1 MSLTSRSV
9 NRPVATAMVYCI
21 IVVLGIVG
29 FRYLPVDLLP
39 PIEFPRLTVVVNYDN
54 VGPEEMEQIITD
66 MVENALAGVPNI
78 EEISSNSSEG
88 TSRVRLNFGYN
99 TDLEAATNDVRDALD
114 RVRRN
119 LPDEAESPRIWKFDP
134 DDTPIVMIGA
144 RSNRDLAELTRILE
158 QDIAK
163 NFEQIPGTGSI
174 DVWGSVN
181 EEVRV
186 DLNRERMV
194 SSELT
199 SSDVV
204 NAINQ
209 ENVNLPGGNIRDG
222 FSDLYV
228 RTQGEYESIQEIA
241 QTVITTVDGD
251 PIRVGDIANVENAYE
266 DIGRYIEI
274 DDVPT
279 LRMAIRKQTDA
290 NTVAVAEDIKREVE
304 RINSI
309 RNDLQLEVISDQSE
323 FIQSSINNVRNSAL
337 WGGILALIV
346 LFAFLRN
353 GSTTFIIGV
362 TIPISVIATFG
373 LIYFGGLSLNMMS
386 FGGIALGIGLIVDN
400 AIVVLDNIVRNRQM
414 GKERKESALLGTKQ
428 VAGAIIAATLTTSVI
443 FLPVVFM
450 QSVTGMMFQEL
461 ALVVVFAL
469 LASLIAAL
477 TLVPMISNR
486 FLTYQPD
493 DPDPEKRTRHQR
505 FFEQMENKYKSMLA
519 RLLERKKYVGG
530 VTLILIIV
538 SVAFIPQ
545 IPFEL
550 APQTD
555 ADEVRV
561 RMRMDDGVNIAVM
574 YDYMMEL
581 DEIVQ
586 ASTPPDAVQYFTR
599 DVRNGRADV
608 QLTLTDRSERDM
620 SSSELADHL
629 NEQVSNTIPG
639 ADIRVTARSGL
650 WVLRR
655 VFGGG
660 GRGGG
665 DDGDETLELQL
676 RGHDLETIEDL
687 SQRVRNRIEPL
698 SKVSDVEIGEDE
710 GRPQQN
716 IRVDRER
723 LAQLGIGMQEVAST
737 IQANI
742 GGSVAGY
749 YRVEGEERPIRVRL
763 RPQDRVGPQDL
774 DNITI
779 RSSEGEILPISTV
792 VSKSRDRAPT
802 SINRVNSQRVE
813 YISVNLHGDVALGDA
828 VNDIQTAIA
837 DMNFP
842 EGYSVYFGGEYEEQQ
857 QAQRDFTLSI
867 LIALLLVYMVMAAQ
881 FERFV
886 DPLIVMFS
894 VPVAIIGV
902 VPTMLIT
909 GTTFNMQS
917 MMGAMMLLGIVV
929 NNAIVLVDYINLM
942 RRERGLDVYNAVIEA
957 GRLRLRPILMTTL
970 TTILALFPLSFGFG
984 TGGEIQ
990 ASLARVVIGGLAS
1003 STLITL
1009 VLIPVVYVAV
1019 AAITFRVKEWIR
1031 HFRGDTTTTAT
1042 TESQ

>member
-9 NRPVATAMVYCI
+9 NRPIATAMVYCI
-21 IVVLGIVG
+21 IIVLGIVG

-39 PIEFPRLTVVVNYDN
+39 PIEYPRLTIVVDYDN

-66 MVENALAGVPNI
+66 MVENAVAGVPNV
-78 EEISSNSSEG
+78 EEITSQSSEG
-88 TSRVRLNFGYN
+88 SSRVRLNFGQN
-99 TDLEAATNDVRDALD
+99 VSLEAATNDVRDALD

-134 DDTPIVMIGA
+134 DDSPIIMIGA
-144 RSNRDLAELTRILE
+144 RSNRDLASLTRILE

-163 NFEQIPGTGSI
+163 NFEQIPGTGTI
-174 DVWGSVN
+174 NVWGSVN

-186 DLNRERMV
+186 DLNRERLV
-194 SSELT
+194 SAELT
-199 SSDVV
+199 ASDVI

-209 ENVNLPGGNIRDG
+209 ENVNLPAGNIREG

-228 RTQGEYESIQEIA
+228 RTQGEYENIQEIA

-251 PIRVGDIANVENAYE
+251 PIRVQDVANVENTYE
-266 DIGRYIEI
+266 EIGRYIEI

-290 NTVAVAEDIKREVE
+290 NTVAIAQDVRDEVD
-304 RINSI
+304 RINSL

-323 FIQSSINNVRNSAL
+323 FIQSSIDNVRNAAV
-337 WGGILALIV
+337 WGGILAIII

-353 GSTTFIIGV
+353 GSTTFIIGI

-386 FGGIALGIGLIVDN
+386 FGGLALGIGLIVDN

-414 GKERKESALLGTKQ
+414 GKDRKESSLIGTKQ

-461 ALVVVFAL
+461 AMVVVFAL
-469 LASLIAAL
+469 LASLLAAL
-477 TLVPMISNR
+477 TLVPMLSNK

-493 DPDPEKRTRHQR
+493 DPDPEKRTRHQK
-505 FFEQMENKYKSMLA
+505 FFERMENGYKSLLA
-519 RLLERKKYVGG
+519 RLLNRKIWVGG
-530 VTLILIIV
+530 LTALLLAISIYFV
-538 SVAFIPQ
+538 PQ

-550 APQTD
+550 APQTE

-586 ASTPPDAVQYFTR
+586 AATPPEAVKYFTR

-608 QLTLTDRSERDM
+608 ELTLTDRSERDM
-620 SSSELADHL
+620 SSHELADHL
-629 NEQVSNTIPG
+629 RDHVDNTIPG
-639 ADIRVTARSGL
+639 ADIRVSARSGM

-655 VFGGG
+655 VFG
-660 GRGGG
+660 RGGG
-665 DDGDETLELQL
+665 GGDEETLDLQV
-676 RGHDLETIEDL
+676 RGNELETIEQL
-687 SQRVRNRIEPL
+687 SQQIRNRIEPL
-698 SKVSDVEIGEDE
+698 AKVSDVEVGEDE

-723 LAQLGIGMQEVAST
+723 LAQLGIGMQEVASS
-737 IQANI
+737 IQANV
-742 GGSVAGY
+742 GGSVAGQF
-749 YRVEGEERPIRVRL
+749 RVDGEERPIRVRL
-763 RPQDRVGPQDL
+763 RPEDRAGSQDL

-779 RSSEGEILPISTV
+779 RSAEGEILPISTV
-792 VSKSRDRAPT
+792 VTKERGRGPT
-802 SINRVNSQRVE
+802 SINRINGQRVE
-813 YISVNLHGDVALGDA
+813 YVSVNLRGGVALGDA
-828 VNDIQTAIA
+828 VGDIQEAIA

-942 RRERGLDVYNAVIEA
+942 RRERGFDVYNAVIEA
-957 GRLRLRPILMTTL
+957 GRLRLRPILMTTT
-970 TTILALFPLSFGFG
+970 TTILALLPLSFGFG
-984 TGGEIQ
+984 AGGEIQ
-990 ASLARVVIGGLAS
+990 AALARVVIGGLAS

-1009 VLIPVVYVAV
+1009 ILIPVVYVVV
-1019 AAITFRVKEWIR
+1019 AAIVDRLQIWINNL
-1031 HFRGDTTTTAT
+1031 RGKPAT
-1042 TESQ
+1042 DSATSEA

>member
-29 FRYLPVDLLP
+29 FRCLPVDLLP

-66 MVENALAGVPNI
+66 RIENALAGVPNI
-78 EEISSNSSEG
+78 EEISSTSSEG
-88 TSRVRLNFGYN
+88 SSWVRLNFGYN
-99 TDLEAATNDVRDALD
+99 TNLEAATNDVRDALD

-119 LPDEAESPRIWKFDP
+119 LPDEADSPRIWKFDP
-134 DDTPIVMIGA
+134 DDSPIVMIGA

-181 EEVRV
+181 EEIRV
-186 DLNRERMV
+186 DLNRERLA

-199 SSDVV
+199 SADVIS
-204 NAINQ
+204 AINQ
-209 ENVNLPGGNIRDG
+209 ENINLPGGNIRDG

-228 RTQGEYESIQEIA
+228 RTEGEYETVEEIV

-251 PIRVGDIANVENAYE
+251 PIRVGDVANVENAYE
-266 DIGRYIEI
+266 EIGRYIEI

-290 NTVAVAEDIKREVE
+290 NTVAVAQDIKREVE
-304 RINSI
+304 RINSL

-323 FIQSSINNVRNSAL
+323 FIQSSINNVRNAAL
-337 WGGILALIV
+337 WGGILAIIV

-386 FGGIALGIGLIVDN
+386 FGGLALGIGLIVDN

-477 TLVPMISNR
+477 TLVPMMSNR

-505 FFEQMENKYKSMLA
+505 FFEQMENKYKSLLA

-530 VTLILIIV
+530 VTLILIII

-586 ASTPPDAVQYFTR
+586 SATPPDAVEYFTR
-599 DVRNGRADV
+599 DVRNGRADI

-639 ADIRVTARSGL
+639 ANIRVTARSGM

-660 GRGGG
+660 RGGG
-665 DDGDETLELQL
+665 SNDDESLELQL
-676 RGHDLETIEDL
+676 RGHDLATIEEI
-687 SQRVRNRIEPL
+687 SQQIRNRIEPL
-698 SKVSDVEIGEDE
+698 GSVADVEIGEDE

-742 GGSVAGY
+742 GGSIAGH
-749 YRVEGEERPIRVRL
+749 YRVDGEERPIRVRL
-763 RPQDRVGPQDL
+763 RPEDRVGPQDL

-792 VSKSRDRAPT
+792 VNMTRDRAPT

-813 YISVNLHGDVALGDA
+813 YISVNLHGGVALGDA
-828 VNDIQTAIA
+828 VNEIQTAIA
-837 DMNFP
+837 DMSFP

-894 VPVAIIGV
+894 VPVAVIGV

-1019 AAITFRVKEWIR
+1019 AAITFRVQEWIK
-1031 HFRGDTTTTAT
+1031 HLRGNTTTTAT
-1042 TESQ
+1042 TESR

>member
-9 NRPVATAMVYCI
+9 NRPIATAMVYCI
-21 IVVLGIVG
+21 IIVLGIVG

-39 PIEFPRLTVVVNYDN
+39 PIEFPRLTVVVDYDN

-66 MVENALAGVPNI
+66 MVENAVAGVPNV
-78 EEISSNSSEG
+78 EEITSSSSEG
-88 TSRVRLNFGYN
+88 RSRVRLSFSQN
-99 TDLEAATNDVRDALD
+99 TNIDAAANDLRDALD

-119 LPDEAESPRIWKFDP
+119 LPEEADSPRIWKFDP
-134 DDTPIVMIGA
+134 DDSPIIMIGA

-158 QDIAK
+158 RDVSK

-181 EEVRV
+181 EEIRV
-186 DLNRERMV
+186 DLNRERLA

-199 SSDVV
+199 ASDVIQ
-204 NAINQ
+204 AINR
-209 ENVNLPGGNIRDG
+209 ENVTLPGGNIRDG

-228 RTQGEYESIQEIA
+228 RTMGEYESVEEIA
-241 QTVITTVDGD
+241 QTIITTVDGN
-251 PIRVGDIANVENAYE
+251 PIRVQDVANVENTYE
-266 DIGRYIEI
+266 EIGRYIEI
-274 DDVPT
+274 DDTPT
-279 LRMAIRKQTDA
+279 LRMAIRKQSDA
-290 NTVAVAEDIKREVE
+290 NTVAVARDVRNEVE
-304 RINSI
+304 RINAI
-309 RNDLQLEVISDQSE
+309 RSDLQLEVISDQSD
-323 FIQSSINNVRNSAL
+323 FIQASIDNVRNAAI
-337 WGGILALIV
+337 WGGILAIII

-353 GSTTFIIGV
+353 GSTTFIIGI

-386 FGGIALGIGLIVDN
+386 FGGLALGIGLIVDN
-400 AIVVLDNIVRNRQM
+400 AIVVLDNIVRNRQS
-414 GKERKESALLGTKQ
+414 GKERKESALIGTKQ

-469 LASLIAAL
+469 LCSLVAAL
-477 TLVPMISNR
+477 TLVPMLSNK

-493 DPDPEKRTRHQR
+493 DPDPEKRTRHQK
-505 FFEQMENKYKSMLA
+505 FFDRLENGYKSLLA
-519 RLLERKKYVGG
+519 RLLTRKLWVGG
-530 VTLILIIV
+530 ITVLLLGV
-538 SVAFIPQ
+538 SIYFVPS

-581 DEIVQ
+581 DQIVQ
-586 ASTPPDAVQYFTR
+586 NATPENAVEYYTR

-608 QLTLTDRSERDM
+608 ELTLTDASKRDM
-620 SSSELADHL
+620 SSSELANHIRS
-629 NEQVSNTIPG
+629 QVENTIPG
-639 ADIRVTARSGL
+639 ADIRVTARSGM

-655 VFGGG
+655 VFGSGG
-660 GRGGG
+660 T
-665 DDGDETLELQL
+665 DDESLELQL
-676 RGHDLETIEDL
+676 RGHDFETVDELGRQI
-687 SQRVRNRIEPL
+687 RNRIEPL
-698 SKVSDVEIGEDE
+698 ASVTDVDIGEDE

-723 LAQLGIGMQEVAST
+723 LAQLGIGLQEVAST
-737 IQANI
+737 VQANI
-742 GGSVAGY
+742 GGSIAGQ
-749 YRVEGEERPIRVRL
+749 YRVDGEERPIRVRL
-763 RPQDRVGPQDL
+763 RPEDRLGPQDL

-779 RSSEGEILPISTV
+779 RSSEGEILPLSTV
-792 VSKSRDRAPT
+792 AEKSRDRGPT
-802 SINRVNSQRVE
+802 SINRVNGQRVE
-813 YISVNLHGDVALGDA
+813 YISVNLEEGVALGTAVSEIQDA
-828 VNDIQTAIA
+828 LA
-837 DMNFP
+837 DMDFP

-867 LIALLLVYMVMAAQ
+867 IIALILVYMVMAAQ

-917 MMGAMMLLGIVV
+917 LMGVMMLLGIVV

-970 TTILALFPLSFGFG
+970 TTILALLPLSIGIG
-984 TGGEIQ
+984 TGAEIQ
-990 ASLARVVIGGLAS
+990 AALARVVIGGLAA

-1009 VLIPVVYVAV
+1009 VLIPVVYLVTANLIDRIQ
-1019 AAITFRVKEWIR
+1019 ALVKQM
-1031 HFRGDTTTTAT
+1031 RGTETEPAT
-1042 TESQ
+1042 TET